1 MNTKSNDII
10 SLTEPAAFPRAEGEA
25 PLLEAIALR
34 TKNAGLYRLRRLH
47 TELK

>member
-10 SLTEPAAFPRAEGEA
+10 RHAAFPRAEGEA

-34 TKNAGLYRLRRLH
+34 TKNAGLYSLRRLH